1 MGGDV
6 FSPCMFPHLLWEN
19 STTATN
25 CWTIIN
31 QRMLNP
37 TKKDIPVQ
45 GQRRSPKTVWG
56 AKFCLES
63 NPIPARDDGK
73 AQTKP
78 CAHQDPRTPQETE
91 SQLPLSVWV
100 SPEEAQIRSGL
111 PQGQGLWLQQA
122 WEAQHM
128 SPTIEPPSRQP
139 TNWRTII
146 LKTFSHC
153 HESSRTHNRFSN
165 LRIWQRDWEIPG
177 NLTLKASGVWLQSF
191 HRTGETDSWRA
202 QTKPCAHQDPGERSS
217 VPKRDWA
224 RLVCVQESP
233 AEGWVDSGL
242 LRG

>member
-1 MGGDV
+1 
-6 FSPCMFPHLLWEN
+6 
-19 STTATN
+19 
-25 CWTIIN
+25 
-31 QRMLNP
+31 MLNP

-45 GQRRSPKTVWG
+45 RRSPKRVWG

-63 NPIPARDDGK
+63 NPIPAGDDGK

-78 CAHQDPRTPQETE
+78 CTHQDPRAPQETE

-100 SPEEAQIRSGL
+100 SPEEAQISSGL
-111 PQGQGLWLQQA
+111 PRGQGPWLRQA

-128 SPTIEPPSRQP
+128 SPTTEPLSRQP

-146 LKTFSHC
+146 PKRFSHC
-153 HESSRTHNRFSN
+153 HESSRIHNRFPN

-177 NLTLKASGVWLQSF
+177 NLTLKARRIWLQSF
-191 HRTGETDSWRA
+191 HRTGETDSWRP
-202 QTKPCAHQDPGERSS
+202 QTKPYVHQDPGESRS

-233 AEGWVDSGL
+233 VEGWVDSGL
-242 LRG
+242 LRGQEHWIEQSWRKSFERGCHTDRIRN